1 MKEKI
6 YHIILAIF
14 LIVVGVL
21 IIGNAF
27 SIWSINV
34 FFKGWWTLFIIIPSL
49 ETFLFQN
56 GKSASFYTL
65 LFGVEVLLYN
75 QGIINFSILWKTL
88 LAFFII
94 LIAVSVL
101 VSIFKK
107 DKMPTARTRSVPLYI
122 GIFGEADERVIN
134 DDFEGCT
141 CISVFGSVDLD
152 LSDLKLKKDI
162 YIKTKSIFGGVDIFL
177 PEGVNVITSGISI
190 LGGTENKIKKVAPKT
205 TKGRKKEI
213 NVYIENF
220 CLFGG
225 AEIK

>member
-6 YHIILAIF
+6 YHIILAVF
-14 LIVVGVL
+14 LIVVGIL

-49 ETFLFQN
+49 EAFLFQN
-56 GKSASFYTL
+56 GKSASFYCL
-65 LFGVEVLLYN
+65 LFGTEVLLYN

-94 LIAVSVL
+94 LIAISVL
-101 VSIFKK
+101 VSIFRKNNIPK
-107 DKMPTARTRSVPLYI
+107 SRIRNVPLYI

-141 CISVFGSVDLD
+141 CVSVFGSVDLD
-152 LSDLKLKKDI
+152 LSDLNLKKDI
-162 YIKTKSIFGGVDIFL
+162 YIKTKSIFGGVDIFV

-190 LGGTENKIKKVAPKT
+190 LGGTENKVKKVA

-213 NVYIENF
+213 NVYIESF
-220 CLFGG
+220 CLFGE

>member
-6 YHIILAIF
+6 YHIILSIF
-14 LIVVGVL
+14 LIVVGIL
-21 IIGNAF
+21 IIGNVF
-27 SIWSINV
+27 SFWEVNV
-34 FFKGWWTLFIIIPSL
+34 FFKGWWTLFIIIPAL
-49 ETFLFQN
+49 ETLLFQN

-65 LFGVEVLLYN
+65 LFGVGLLLYN
-75 QGIINFSILWKTL
+75 QGVISFSILWKIL

-94 LIAVSVL
+94 LVAVSLL

-107 DKMPTARTRSVPLYI
+107 KDVKARTRSVPLYV
-122 GIFGEADERVIN
+122 GIFGEADEKVI
-134 DDFEGCT
+134 DDSFEGCT

-162 YIKTKSIFGGVDIFL
+162 YIKTKCIFGGVDIFL

-190 LGGTENKIKKVAPKT
+190 LGGTENKVKKVSS
-205 TKGRKKEI
+205 KGKKKEI

>member
-6 YHIILAIF
+6 YHIVLSVF
-14 LIVVGVL
+14 LFVVGIL

-27 SIWSINV
+27 SFWNINV
-34 FFKGWWTLFIIIPSL
+34 FFKGWWTLFIIIPAL
-49 ETFLFQN
+49 EALLFQN

-75 QGIINFSILWKTL
+75 QGVINFNILWKTL

-101 VSIFKK
+101 VSIFRK
-107 DKMPTARTRSVPLYI
+107 DKMPKARNRSVPLYI
-122 GIFGEADERVIN
+122 G
-134 DDFEGCT
+134 
-141 CISVFGSVDLD
+141 
-152 LSDLKLKKDI
+152 
-162 YIKTKSIFGGVDIFL
+162 IFGGVDIFL

-190 LGGTENKIKKVAPKT
+190 LGGTENKVKKST
-205 TKGRKKEI
+205 SKGKKII

-220 CLFGG
+220 SLFGG
-225 AEIK
+225 VEIK

>member
-6 YHIILAIF
+6 YHIILSVF
-14 LIVVGVL
+14 LFIVGII

-27 SIWSINV
+27 DIWNINV
-34 FFKGWWTLFIIIPSL
+34 FFKGWWTLFIIIPAL
-49 ETFLFQN
+49 EAFLFQN
-56 GKSASFYTL
+56 GKSASFYAL
-65 LFGVEVLLYN
+65 LLGLGIILYN
-75 QGIINFSILWKTL
+75 QGIINFNTLWKTL
-88 LAFFII
+88 LALLIV
-94 LIAVSVL
+94 LIAVSL
-101 VSIFKK
+101 FISIFKK
-107 DKMPTARTRSVPLYI
+107 DKKVKARNRSVPLYV

-141 CISVFGSVDLD
+141 CVSVFGSVDLD

-162 YIKTKSIFGGVDIFL
+162 YIKTTSIFGGVDIFV

-190 LGGTENKIKKVAPKT
+190 LGGTENKVKKVP
-205 TKGRKKEI
+205 TKGKKKEI
-213 NVYIENF
+213 NIYIESF

>member
-6 YHIILAIF
+6 YHVILSVF
-14 LIVVGVL
+14 LFVVGIL

-27 SIWSINV
+27 SIWNIKV
-34 FFKGWWTLFIIIPSL
+34 FFKGWWALFIIIPAL

-56 GKSASFYTL
+56 GKGASFYAL
-65 LFGVEVLLYN
+65 LLGVEIILYN
-75 QGIINFSILWKTL
+75 QGIINFDILWKTL
-88 LAFFII
+88 LACFIV
-94 LIAVSVL
+94 LIALSL
-101 VSIFKK
+101 FISIFRK
-107 DKMPTARTRSVPLYI
+107 DKVVKARNRSVPLYV

-141 CISVFGSVDLD
+141 CVSLFGSVDLD
-152 LSDLKLKKDI
+152 LSDLKLKNDI

-177 PEGVNVITSGISI
+177 PEDVNVITSGINI
-190 LGGTENKIKKVAPKT
+190 LGGIENKVKKKTSNGKKKV
-205 TKGRKKEI
+205 I
-213 NVYIENF
+213 NVYIESF